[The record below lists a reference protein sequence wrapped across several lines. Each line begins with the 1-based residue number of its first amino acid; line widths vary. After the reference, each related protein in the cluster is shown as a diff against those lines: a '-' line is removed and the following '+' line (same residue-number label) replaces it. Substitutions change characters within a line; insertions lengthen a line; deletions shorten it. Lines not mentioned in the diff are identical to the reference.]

1 MKLSLLFPL
10 FLACASVVQAGEDPF
25 AKLASSLVEQ
35 LPQKDKPIN
44 LGVGNFVYGDTQMM
58 SPLSTTIREELEI
71 ALPKSHKVQIITRS
85 GLDELETEGEFQ
97 ATDLVEP
104 GTTVSKVAV
113 QGVEGIVRGR
123 FTSDGSTVTL
133 YTEIA
138 WLESGRI
145 TKDKVT
151 WRINEVAARVW
162 PSKSAS
168 EAAERVMPQNF
179 EQSKQ
184 GIAEVEAGAEEVTNN
199 AKLLNVKQEIP
210 LQLRTVDGERVY
222 QEGDTVAF
230 RVKAAETCHIVVI
243 CHQSDGT
250 SVVLFPNQFHKD
262 TLIEGGKWVDI
273 PGTLKSGFEIEIGEP
288 FGSDVVQVIACT
300 NENALH
306 KEIKDLAAATTKD
319 DPYPVMTR
327 GMSIKKAKAASKA
340 DLSNQTK
347 WGEKHIIVSTFPKE

>member
-1 MKLSLLFPL
+1 MKRSLLFPL
-10 FLACASVVQAGEDPF
+10 FLACAAVVQAGEDPF

-104 GTTVSKVAV
+104 GTAVSKVAV

-138 WLESGRI
+138 WLESGRV

-168 EAAERVMPQNF
+168 EAAARVMPQNF

-222 QEGDTVAF
+222 QEGDTIAF